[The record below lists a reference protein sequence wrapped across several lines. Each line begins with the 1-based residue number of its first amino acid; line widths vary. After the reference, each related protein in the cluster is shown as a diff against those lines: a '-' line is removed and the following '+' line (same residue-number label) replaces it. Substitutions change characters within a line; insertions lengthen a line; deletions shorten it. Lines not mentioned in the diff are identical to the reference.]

1 MNNFSSEKILDTN
14 FNNNPDYKVL
24 GNFENPDFNVE
35 NTENQRFKSNN
46 GKTLYQKNSYNTL
59 DNQEDNEIL
68 ALERQNSIES

>member
-46 GKTLYQKNSYNTL
+46 